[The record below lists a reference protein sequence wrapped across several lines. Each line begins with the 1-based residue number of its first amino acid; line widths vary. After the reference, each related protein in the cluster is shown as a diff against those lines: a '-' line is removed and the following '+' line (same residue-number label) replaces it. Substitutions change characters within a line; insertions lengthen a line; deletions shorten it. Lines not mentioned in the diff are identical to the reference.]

1 MQEEVAM
8 TVPLDVPVHLDTK
21 ASLPVRDGRGL
32 EIRCIR
38 GNLWITQAGDGR
50 DVILY
55 AGESFTLDR
64 RGLALITAL
73 LQPAD
78 AVVEATV
85 ERSAPPRDEVAP
97 DVPIAA

>member
-1 MQEEVAM
+1 M

-21 ASLPVRDGRGL
+21 ESLPVRDGRGL

-38 GNLWITQAGDGR
+38 GNLWITQAGDSR
-50 DVILY
+50 DVVLY

-78 AVVEATV
+78 VVVEATV
-85 ERSAPPRDEVAP
+85 ERPAPPRDEAGP
-97 DVPIAA
+97 DLPIAA